1 MYAIINISGKQ
12 YKVLEGSR
20 IRVPKQN
27 EEKGSTLIFKDI
39 SMISDGKTKKIFHII
54 GNTNYPIKTKS

>member
-12 YKVLEGSR
+12 YKVIKGSR

-27 EEKGSTLIFKDI
+27 KETGSTLIFNDI
-39 SMISDGKTKKIFHII
+39 SMISDGENTQI
-54 GNTNYPIKTKS
+54 GEPLLSGASVT